1 MECQGYFQVLL
12 AMAVFWNKD
21 WIENV
26 FIFFIVVWLSCF
38 GDSLLGA
45 EAAITGVLWKK
56 VVLEISQNLQEN
68 TCEFC
73 EISKNTFSYRTPLML
88 LL

>member
-45 EAAITGVLWKK
+45 EAAIRGALRNFTKFTGKHLWI
-56 VVLEISQNLQEN
+56 LWN
-68 TCEFC
+68 F
-73 EISKNTFSYRTPLML
+73 
-88 LL
+88 

>member
-26 FIFFIVVWLSCF
+26 FIFFIVVVVWLSCF

-45 EAAITGVLWKK
+45 EAAIRGVL
-56 VVLEISQNLQEN
+56 
-68 TCEFC
+68 C
-73 EISKNTFSYRTPLML
+73 KNFVKFLRTPFLTEHL
-88 LL
+88 